1 MGLQIRIVG
10 ESVALEA
17 GRLHNHFQHLRYAF
31 VQGLAVHGPVRN
43 GFYQFLVLLFRSRCN
58 EGVAGINLGDYAVA
72 AAPVGDNQAFIAPF
86 AQQDVPQQFRVLR
99 GISSVEVV
107 VRSHDRPGFAFP
119 EGDFEILQI
128 QLPQRPHAHARV
140 VAEPVDFLVVGRKV
154 LDRCAHALALDAAHI
169 GRRHFARQHGILREI
184 LEIAAAEGV
193 AVQVLAGSQ
202 QHVHP
207 VFAHLIADGRA
218 HFLYQ
223 CGVPG
228 GRQERAD
235 GEGRAVIGAVL
246 TLAVVG
252 DAQAGRSVGKYHG
265 RNAQAGDGEGESA
278 AAGHHVLVGGD
289 IQHLRAVAR
298 VLVVGPD
305 QQVCLFL
312 IGHCVD
318 NLRNIVFR

>member
-1 MGLQIRIVG
+1 M
-10 ESVALEA
+10 
-17 GRLHNHFQHLRYAF
+17 
-31 VQGLAVHGPVRN
+31 
-43 GFYQFLVLLFRSRCN
+43 
-58 EGVAGINLGDYAVA
+58 
-72 AAPVGDNQAFIAPF
+72 
-86 AQQDVPQQFRVLR
+86 
-99 GISSVEVV
+99 
-107 VRSHDRPGFAFP
+107 
-119 EGDFEILQI
+119 
-128 QLPQRPHAHARV
+128 
-140 VAEPVDFLVVGRKV
+140 
-154 LDRCAHALALDAAHI
+154 
-169 GRRHFARQHGILREI
+169 
-184 LEIAAAEGV
+184 
-193 AVQVLAGSQ
+193 QVLAGSQ

-252 DAQAGRSVGKYHG
+252 DAQAGRSVGKHDG
-265 RNAQAGDGEGESA
+265 GNAQTGNGEGESA